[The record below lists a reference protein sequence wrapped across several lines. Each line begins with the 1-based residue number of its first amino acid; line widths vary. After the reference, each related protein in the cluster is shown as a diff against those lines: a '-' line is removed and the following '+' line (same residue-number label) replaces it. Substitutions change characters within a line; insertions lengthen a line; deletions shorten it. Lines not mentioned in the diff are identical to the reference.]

1 MGRLCFVLL
10 LALLIDRSIGDPDW
24 IWRKVPHPVAAFGAG
39 IKWFETRFN
48 RKSMSSRRRKWFGIT
63 TILVLLLA
71 TFIIG
76 LIIHALLLQL
86 GFTGIIIEA
95 LFASI
100 FIAQKSLVDHVGKV
114 KKAFKQ
120 GSLVEARNAVSL
132 IVGRETKNLDESA
145 VCRAAIESL
154 AENSSDGVVA
164 PVFWFLILG
173 LPGLFCYKLVNTAD
187 SMIGYKNERFKD
199 FGWASARLDDVV
211 NFIPARLT
219 AFIVILTCGLFIN
232 REAAAKSLEVVR
244 KDARRHHSPNAGFPE
259 CAFAGALDVKLL
271 GPRIYSGKA
280 VDEPFQ
286 NDSGKMA
293 GPDDIYRAIRLFKR
307 SMDVL
312 FFIIL
317 VLFLIASVI

>member
-1 MGRLCFVLL
+1 MGRLCFILL
-10 LALLIDRSIGDPDW
+10 LALLIDRLIGDPDW

-48 RKSMSSRRRKWFGIT
+48 RKSMSFRRRKWFGIIA
-63 TILVLLLA
+63 ILILLLA
-71 TFIIG
+71 SFVVGFFI
-76 LIIHALLLQL
+76 HKLLLGL
-86 GFTGIIIEA
+86 GGAGVIIEA
-95 LFASI
+95 LVASI
-100 FIAQKSLVDHVGKV
+100 LLAQKSLVDHVGKV
-114 KKAFKQ
+114 EKAFKQ
-120 GSLVEARNAVSL
+120 GSLVEARGAVSL
-132 IVGRETKNLDESA
+132 IVGRETENLDESA
-145 VCRAAIESL
+145 ICRAAIESL

-187 SMIGYKNERFKD
+187 SMVGYKNERFKD

-219 AFIVILTCGLFIN
+219 AFIVILTSGLFIN
-232 REAAAKSLEVVR
+232 RKAAEKAIEVVR
-244 KDARRHHSPNAGFPE
+244 KDARHHHSPNAGFPE

-286 NDSGKMA
+286 NESGKMA
-293 GPDDIYRAIRLFKR
+293 GPDDIYRAIRLFNR

-312 FFIIL
+312 FLVIL
-317 VLFLIASVI
+317 LLFLIALFI

>member
-1 MGRLCFVLL
+1 MERLCFVLL

-24 IWRKVPHPVAAFGAG
+24 IWRKLPHPVAAFGAG
-39 IKWFETRFN
+39 IKWFETRYN
-48 RKSMSSRRRKWFGIT
+48 RKSMSPRLRKWCGLDAL
-63 TILVLLLA
+63 LVLLFASYFVAL
-71 TFIIG
+71 FI
-76 LIIHALLLQL
+76 HTLLLKL
-86 GFTGIIIEA
+86 GFAGIIIEA
-95 LFASI
+95 LVASI
-100 FIAQKSLVDHVGKV
+100 FIAQKSLVDHVDKV
-114 KKAFKQ
+114 EKAFKQ
-120 GSLVEARNAVSL
+120 SSLVEARCAVSL

-164 PVFWFLILG
+164 PVFWYLVLG

-219 AFIVILTCGLFIN
+219 AFIVILTTGLFIN
-232 REAAAKSLEVVR
+232 RKAAAKSLDVVR
-244 KDARRHHSPNAGFPE
+244 RDARHHHSPNAGFPE

-286 NDSGKMA
+286 NESGKMA
-293 GPDDIYRAIRLFKR
+293 VPADIYRAIRLFKR

-312 FFIIL
+312 FLIIL
-317 VLFLIASVI
+317 VLFLIALAV

>member
-1 MGRLCFVLL
+1 MERLCFVLL

-39 IKWFETRFN
+39 IKWFETRYN
-48 RKSMSSRRRKWFGIT
+48 RKSMSSRRRKWYGISALL
-63 TILVLLLA
+63 ILLLA

-76 LIIHALLLQL
+76 LVIHLLLLEL
-86 GFTGIIIEA
+86 GIAGIIIEA
-95 LFASI
+95 LFASTLL
-100 FIAQKSLVDHVGKV
+100 AQKSLVDHVGKV
-114 KKAFKQ
+114 EKAFKQ
-120 GSLVEARNAVSL
+120 GSLIEARNAVSL
-132 IVGRETKNLDESA
+132 VVGRETKNLDESA

-164 PVFWFLILG
+164 PVFWYIILG

-219 AFIVILTCGLFIN
+219 AIIVILTSGLFIN
-232 REAAAKSLEVVR
+232 RKAAAKSLEVVK
-244 KDARRHHSPNAGFPE
+244 KDARHHHSPNAGFPE

-286 NDSGKMA
+286 NESGKMA
-293 GPDDIYRAIRLFKR
+293 RPVDIYRAIRLFKR

-312 FFIIL
+312 FLIIL
-317 VLFLIASVI
+317 VLFFITLVV

>member
-1 MGRLCFVLL
+1 
-10 LALLIDRSIGDPDW
+10 
-24 IWRKVPHPVAAFGAG
+24 
-39 IKWFETRFN
+39 
-48 RKSMSSRRRKWFGIT
+48 MSSRRRKCFGIIA
-63 TILVLLLA
+63 ILVLLLA
-71 TFIIG
+71 TFIIA

-86 GFTGIIIEA
+86 GFAGIIIEA
-95 LFASI
+95 LVASI
-100 FIAQKSLVDHVGKV
+100 FLAQKSLVDHVARV
-114 KKAFKQ
+114 EKAFKQ
-120 GSLVEARNAVSL
+120 GSLDEARGAVSL

-164 PVFWFLILG
+164 PVFWYLILG

-219 AFIVILTCGLFIN
+219 AFIVILTSGLFIN
-232 REAAAKSLEVVR
+232 RKAAAKSLEVVK
-244 KDARRHHSPNAGFPE
+244 KDARHHHSPNAGFSE

-271 GPRIYSGKA
+271 GPRIYSGEA

-286 NDSGKMA
+286 NESGKMA
-293 GPDDIYRAIRLFKR
+293 RPDDIYRAIRLFKR

-312 FFIIL
+312 FLIIL
-317 VLFLIASVI
+317 VVFLIALVV

>member
-1 MGRLCFVLL
+1 MERLCFILL

-48 RKSMSSRRRKWFGIT
+48 RKSMSPRRRKWFGIIA
-63 TILVLLLA
+63 ILILLLA
-71 TFIIG
+71 SFVVGFFI
-76 LIIHALLLQL
+76 HKLLLGL
-86 GFTGIIIEA
+86 GGAGVIIEA
-95 LFASI
+95 LVASI

-114 KKAFKQ
+114 EKAFKQ
-120 GSLVEARNAVSL
+120 GSLVEARGAVSL
-132 IVGRETKNLDESA
+132 IVGRETENLDESA
-145 VCRAAIESL
+145 ICRAAVESL

-199 FGWASARLDDVV
+199 FGWASARLDDAV

-219 AFIVILTCGLFIN
+219 AFIVILTSGIFIN
-232 REAAAKSLEVVR
+232 RKAATKALEVVR
-244 KDARRHHSPNAGFPE
+244 KDARHHHSPNAGFPE

-271 GPRIYSGKA
+271 GQRIYSGEA

-286 NDSGKMA
+286 NESGKMA
-293 GPDDIYRAIRLFKR
+293 GPDDICRAIRLFNR

-312 FFIIL
+312 FLIIL
-317 VLFLIASVI
+317 VLFLIALVV

>member
-48 RKSMSSRRRKWFGIT
+48 RKSMSSRRRKWFGIIA
-63 TILVLLLA
+63 ILVLLLV

-95 LFASI
+95 LVASI
-100 FIAQKSLVDHVGKV
+100 FLAQKSLVDHVGKV
-114 KKAFKQ
+114 EKAFKQ
-120 GSLVEARNAVSL
+120 GSLVEARGAVSL
-132 IVGRETKNLDESA
+132 IVGRDTKNLDESA

-164 PVFWFLILG
+164 PVFWYLILG

-199 FGWASARLDDVV
+199 FGWASARLDDAV

-219 AFIVILTCGLFIN
+219 AFIVILTSGLFIN
-232 REAAAKSLEVVR
+232 RKAAAKAIEVVR
-244 KDARRHHSPNAGFPE
+244 KDARHHHSPNAGFPE

-271 GPRIYSGKA
+271 GPRIYSGEA

-286 NDSGKMA
+286 NESGKMA

>member
-10 LALLIDRSIGDPDW
+10 LALLIDRLIGDPDW

-48 RKSMSSRRRKWFGIT
+48 RKSMSPRRRKWFGIIA
-63 TILVLLLA
+63 ILILLLA
-71 TFIIG
+71 SFVVGFFIHKLSLG
-76 LIIHALLLQL
+76 L
-86 GFTGIIIEA
+86 GVSGIIIEA

-114 KKAFKQ
+114 EKAFKQ
-120 GSLVEARNAVSL
+120 GSLVEARSAVSL
-132 IVGRETKNLDESA
+132 IVGRETENLDESA
-145 VCRAAIESL
+145 ICRAAIESL

-164 PVFWFLILG
+164 PVFWYLIFG

-219 AFIVILTCGLFIN
+219 TFIVILTSGLFIN
-232 REAAAKSLEVVR
+232 RKAAAKSLEVVI
-244 KDARRHHSPNAGFPE
+244 KDARHHHSPNAGFPE

-286 NDSGKMA
+286 NEAGKMA
-293 GPDDIYRAIRLFKR
+293 GPDDIYRAIRLFNR

-317 VLFLIASVI
+317 LLFLIASVI

>member
-1 MGRLCFVLL
+1 MERLCFTLL

-24 IWRKVPHPVAAFGAG
+24 IWRKVPHPVAIFGAG
-39 IKWFETRFN
+39 IKWFEKRFN
-48 RKSMSSRRRKWFGIT
+48 RKSMSSRRRKWYGLSALLI
-63 TILVLLLA
+63 LLLA

-76 LIIHALLLQL
+76 FFIHMLLLQL
-86 GFTGIIIEA
+86 GLAGIIIEA
-95 LFASI
+95 LVASI
-100 FIAQKSLVDHVGKV
+100 LLAQKSLVDHVGKV
-114 KKAFKQ
+114 EKAFKQ
-120 GSLVEARNAVSL
+120 GSLVEARGAVSL

-164 PVFWFLILG
+164 PVFWYLILG

-219 AFIVILTCGLFIN
+219 AFIVILTCRLFIN
-232 REAAAKSLEVVR
+232 RNAAEKALEVVK
-244 KDARRHHSPNAGFPE
+244 KDARHHHSPNAGFPE

-271 GPRIYSGKA
+271 GPRIYSGEA

-286 NDSGKMA
+286 NGSGKMA
-293 GPDDIYRAIRLFKR
+293 GPDDIDRAIRLFNR

-312 FFIIL
+312 FLVIL
-317 VLFLIASVI
+317 LLFLIALFI

>member
-48 RKSMSSRRRKWFGIT
+48 RKSMSPRRRKWFGIT

-95 LFASI
+95 LVASI
-100 FIAQKSLVDHVGKV
+100 FLAQKSLVDHVGKV
-114 KKAFKQ
+114 EQAFKQ
-120 GSLVEARNAVSL
+120 GSLVEARSAVSL
-132 IVGRETKNLDESA
+132 IVGRETKKLGGSA

-164 PVFWFLILG
+164 PVFWYLILG

-219 AFIVILTCGLFIN
+219 AFIVILTSGLFIN
-232 REAAAKSLEVVR
+232 RKAAEKAIDVVK
-244 KDARRHHSPNAGFPE
+244 KDARHHHSPNAGFPE

-286 NDSGKMA
+286 NESGKMA
-293 GPDDIYRAIRLFKR
+293 GPDDIDRAIRLFNR

-312 FFIIL
+312 FLVIL
-317 VLFLIASVI
+317 LLFLIALFI

>member
-1 MGRLCFVLL
+1 MWRLCFVLL

-48 RKSMSSRRRKWFGIT
+48 RKSISFRRRKWFGIT
-63 TILVLLLA
+63 TILVLLLV

-76 LIIHALLLQL
+76 LFIHRFLLQL

-95 LFASI
+95 LVASI

-114 KKAFKQ
+114 EKAFKQ
-120 GSLVEARNAVSL
+120 GSLAEARAAVSL

-164 PVFWFLILG
+164 PVFWYLILG

-219 AFIVILTCGLFIN
+219 AFIVILTSGLFIN
-232 REAAAKSLEVVR
+232 RKAAEKAIEVVR
-244 KDARRHHSPNAGFPE
+244 KDARHHHSPNAGFPE

-271 GPRIYSGKA
+271 GPRIYSGEA

-286 NDSGKMA
+286 NESGKMA
-293 GPDDIYRAIRLFKR
+293 GPDDICRAIRLFKR

-312 FFIIL
+312 FLVIL
-317 VLFLIASVI
+317 LLFLIALVV

>member
-48 RKSMSSRRRKWFGIT
+48 RKSMSPRRRKWFGIIA
-63 TILVLLLA
+63 ILILLLA
-71 TFIIG
+71 SFVVGFFI
-76 LIIHALLLQL
+76 HRFLLQL

-95 LFASI
+95 LVASI

-114 KKAFKQ
+114 EQAFKQ
-120 GSLVEARNAVSL
+120 GSLVEARSSVSL

-145 VCRAAIESL
+145 ICRAAIESL

-199 FGWASARLDDVV
+199 FGWASARLDDIV

-219 AFIVILTCGLFIN
+219 AFVFILTSGLFIN
-232 REAAAKSLEVVR
+232 WKAAAKAIEVVR
-244 KDARRHHSPNAGFPE
+244 KDARHHHSPNAGFPE
-259 CAFAGALDVKLL
+259 CAFAGGLDIKLL

-286 NDSGKMA
+286 NESGKMA
-293 GPDDIYRAIRLFKR
+293 GPDDICRAIRLFNR

-317 VLFLIASVI
+317 LLFLIASVI